1 MRKITITIS
10 VLTLT
15 SIGSITYLIISNT
28 NSYIKQGNIIVEKVE
43 EYRQQYNKLP
53 KIITDLNIKES
64 MGTGPYY
71 ELIDSTKYI
80 VYFNIDFDNT
90 FIYSSNTKEWIET
103 P

>member
-1 MRKITITIS
+1 VRKIIITIS

-28 NSYIKQGNIIVEKVE
+28 NSYIKQGSILIKKVE
-43 EYRQQYNKLP
+43 EYKQQYNKLP
-53 KIITDLNIKES
+53 KTITDLNIKES
-64 MGTGPYY
+64 TGTCPYY

-80 VYFNIDFDNT
+80 VYFNIGFDNS
-90 FIYSSNTKEWIET
+90 FIYNSNTKEWIET